1 MNNGSSNLT
10 IIFLQFLLIFTSA
23 SPHPSFSLDPE
34 NNTFLRNGKPHR
46 YVSGSIHYFR
56 VLPPSWR
63 DRLEKIKLGGANT
76 ITTYVEWSSH
86 EPQPGT
92 FVFTGNQDI
101 VSFLTTAQDVGLDV
115 ILRSGPF
122 MDAERDFGGLPAWL
136 LKNKDIKLR
145 TNDKYY
151 MERVTLWFTKLFSVL
166 RPLLFKNGGPIIM
179 IQIENE
185 YGSFALQTGHKDIQ
199 YLTELRDL
207 VRRLVGSQLVH
218 FCCSVK

>member
-1 MNNGSSNLT
+1 MNCTLSHLT
-10 IIFLQFLLIFTSA
+10 ISTLLLLLLLA
-23 SPHPSFSLDPE
+23 VARPEPSFTLDPE
-34 NNTFLRNGKPHR
+34 NKTFLRNGKPHR

-56 VLPPSWR
+56 VLPSSWR
-63 DRLEKIKLGGANT
+63 DRLEKIRLGGANT

-86 EPQPGT
+86 EPRPGT
-92 FVFTGNQDI
+92 FVFSDHRDI
-101 VSFLTTAQDVGLDV
+101 VSFITTAQEVGLDV

-136 LKNKDIKLR
+136 LKNKDIKVR
-145 TNDKYY
+145 THDKYY

-166 RPLLFKNGGPIIM
+166 QPLLFKNGGPIIM

-199 YLTELRDL
+199 YLTDLRDL
-207 VRRLVGSQLVH
+207 VRRLVYFHVSSGGQN
-218 FCCSVK
+218 

>member
-1 MNNGSSNLT
+1 MLWNKVLTAYWNGTLHTRMLDATNGGSRYTMCSSPWFATASATGQIGLRMQVIT
-10 IIFLQFLLIFTSA
+10 QALGYHRTSRWDQRLSDVLR
-23 SPHPSFSLDPE
+23 SP
-34 NNTFLRNGKPHR
+34 
-46 YVSGSIHYFR
+46 
-56 VLPPSWR
+56 
-63 DRLEKIKLGGANT
+63 
-76 ITTYVEWSSH
+76 SH
-86 EPQPGT
+86 EPHPGS

-101 VSFLTTAQDVGLDV
+101 VSFLTTAQEVGLDV

-145 TNDKYY
+145 TKDRYY
-151 MERVTLWFTKLFSVL
+151 MERVGLWFTKLFSVL

-218 FCCSVK
+218 FCC